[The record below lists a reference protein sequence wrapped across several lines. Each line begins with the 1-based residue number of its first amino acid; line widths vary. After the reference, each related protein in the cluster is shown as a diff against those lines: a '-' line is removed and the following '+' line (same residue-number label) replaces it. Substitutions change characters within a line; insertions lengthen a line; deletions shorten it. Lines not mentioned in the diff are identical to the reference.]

1 MDLVITLIANAVGLP
16 LLIVLGI
23 TAAKSVPAG
32 QVFLVERFGRYHR
45 TLRPGWNLVIPWIE
59 KVAHRVETRLRV
71 VRMTAAPV
79 ATRDGGQLSIDI
91 TLYVEVF
98 DPVQAMY
105 DVADHEQALQQQVDN
120 SVRAHVGSLD
130 REQALGSR
138 TRIGTTLHEELSASA
153 AAWGVRIDRILVDPV
168 DAGPA
173 ARGPRASGPAETG
186 QWPLESGD
194 PRRVGAYDL
203 VARLGEGGM
212 GTVFLGRSPDQRLV
226 AVKVIRGQFEA
237 DDAFRRRFAR
247 EVETARRVG
256 GVRTAAVVDADP
268 DGEPP
273 WLATEYI
280 PGPSLQYV
288 INRHGAL
295 PAPTLYMIAGG
306 VAEALHGIHGC
317 GIIHRDLKPSN
328 IIVSEGGPR
337 VIDFGIARAVDSTA
351 LTRTG
356 HVVGTP
362 GFLAPEQLTGGAVTP
377 ATDVYAYGMVLCH
390 AGGIAALADGQPVQ
404 AALGMLPAGLRDLVQ
419 GCLAPDP
426 AARPSVAEISERL
439 ANPWAA
445 TVDAWL
451 PPPVRTMIDLHA
463 ANTQPA
469 VRS

>member
-1 MDLVITLIANAVGLP
+1 MDLVITVIANIVGLP

-23 TAAKSVPAG
+23 MAAKSVPSG

-45 TLRPGWNLVIPWIE
+45 TLKPGWHAVIPWIE
-59 KVAHRVETRLRV
+59 KVTHRVETRLRV
-71 VRMTAAPV
+71 VRMTSAPV

-91 TLYVEVF
+91 TLYVQVF
-98 DPVQAMY
+98 DPNQAVY
-105 DVADHEQALQQQVDN
+105 DVADHEQALERQVHN
-120 SVRAHVGSLD
+120 SVRAHIGSMD

-138 TRIGTTLHEELSASA
+138 TEIGTTLHEALSATA
-153 AAWGVRIDRILVDPV
+153 AGWGVRIDRILVDPV
-168 DAGPA
+168 DIAPASGSGRAPA
-173 ARGPRASGPAETG
+173 AVETG
-186 QWPLESGD
+186 QWPLEHGD

-212 GTVFLGRSPDQRLV
+212 GTVFLGRSADQRL
-226 AVKVIRGQFEA
+226 AAIKVIQGRFVA
-237 DDAFRRRFAR
+237 DEAFRRRFAR
-247 EVETARRVG
+247 EIDTARRVG

-268 DGEPP
+268 AGDPP

-288 INRHGAL
+288 ISRQGAL

-337 VIDFGIARAVDSTA
+337 VIDFGIARTADATA

-362 GFLAPEQLTGGAVTP
+362 GFLAPEQLTGGAVTA

-390 AGGIAALADGQPVQ
+390 AGGLAALLDGQPVE

-426 AARPSVAEISERL
+426 AARPTVPEIMERL
-439 ANPWAA
+439 ASPWSA

-463 ANTQPA
+463 AATQPA
-469 VRS
+469 ARS